1 MRTKITST
9 TKRAGGM
16 IQAAVEIP
24 SMWMC
29 GFTHSEMKRTGC
41 TYREAIVAAV
51 EQWQEQG
58 RLAAQFKAG
67 N

>member
-1 MRTKITST
+1 MESKITSS

-24 SMWMC
+24 SRWLQ
-29 GFTHSEMKRTGC
+29 GFMLAEMKRTGC